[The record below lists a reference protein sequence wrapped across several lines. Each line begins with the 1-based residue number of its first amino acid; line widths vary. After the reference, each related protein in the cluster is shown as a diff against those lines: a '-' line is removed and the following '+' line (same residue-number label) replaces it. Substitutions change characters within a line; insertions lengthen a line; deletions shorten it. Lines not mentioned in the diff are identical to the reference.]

1 MQCES
6 CNTEISS
13 KMKAA
18 VRNNSCPYCN
28 GLIMPPMKAEQ
39 YLNLVEVLEQTTFT
53 NRSDVDAQIRD
64 KVTGLLMNNFL
75 FKRLELAAAVRD
87 IIVLDEDEEEL
98 PLPPPAQATASVPS
112 RASTPA
118 LTPALTPESSKTIQ
132 KVSSTG
138 KPLNTITEDEALRAP
153 SRSVSDAAKTP
164 RQTSQPISGNGLSA
178 RDYAMAQNQTYADN
192 DDSSDPGVDISD
204 LAGLTPEEI
213 LTTFPELTTAD
224 IEGMISRTTSKLSQQ
239 PGHPQTS
246 SKVQRGLT
254 GNGIRRA

>member
-18 VRNNSCPYCN
+18 IRSNACPYCSEN
-28 GLIMPPMKAEQ
+28 IMPPMKAEQ

-87 IIVLDEDEEEL
+87 IIVLDEDQEL
-98 PLPPPAQATASVPS
+98 APPAPVQVKAPVPPKAPTPTLAS
-112 RASTPA
+112 
-118 LTPALTPESSKTIQ
+118 ESSKTTQ

-178 RDYAMAQNQTYADN
+178 RDYAMAQNQTYAD

>member
-6 CNTEISS
+6 CNAEISS

-18 VRNNSCPYCN
+18 VKNNSCPYCN

-87 IIVLDEDEEEL
+87 IIVLEDED
-98 PLPPPAQATASVPS
+98 PIKHMTVDPTDGGTIYRGSKVIPAAEPAKPS
-112 RASTPA
+112 INN
-118 LTPALTPESSKTIQ
+118 ENVQ

-138 KPLNTITEDEALRAP
+138 KSLNTITEDQAMRAP

-178 RDYAMAQNQTYADN
+178 KDYAMAQDQAYSD
-192 DDSSDPGVDISD
+192 DDSNDPGVDISD

-224 IEGMISRTTSKLSQQ
+224 IEGMISRTTSKLSQ
-239 PGHPQTS
+239 HPQT